1 MQPKIEVGRKG
12 YDQMFYRQKII
23 SEYID
28 MSKDVKEDI
37 SKYNLDAFRRGR
49 ILMYDTFLPTLS
61 KFAICWVIQARLGD
75 NTSYVQ
81 YKTIVNSLKKQR
93 KFLKT
98 LMGCL
103 SRSRI
108 KSDLYRFILTDFK
121 TIEERCKRLDTT
133 ILPELIDGTDF
144 DLYLLY
150 LRNKGVSFSDDIA
163 DIRENDFDDD
173 CWKDYVDNML
183 TIVRQYEHQMSKEDK
198 EAFEQRKLKHL
209 NRKEMLNERNK
220 TNQKEKREATK
231 ESSHKE
237 IKDKLPELVY
247 SELDTLLKSD
257 VNRSPRLRLFWKHF
271 DDKIKGNY
279 TSSTLAGSK
288 FYIIA
293 KHPLNSKGF
302 VKSGVAFYTYGGKFG
317 KSTELPSARV
327 FVLPLET
334 DELNKVMN
342 KFTGERT
349 FIEAYEVLYL
359 EEFCK
364 RNYEYKQTEVAKQ
377 NEKQRLRYEQAK
389 KREERE
395 RKALLKK
402 FGITLE
408 DGTFDLVESNG
419 HYITQEEY
427 NINLLSEDELLKS
440 YGIYTKEGFRYV
452 YKTRDSFYTQE
463 EYNERECW
471 SPDISRLNNELDKA
485 KADIINSLSPSAE
498 DFRDIGGLL
507 TCMFY
512 INKYVESYYPAS
524 LLELSTDAKNSFSIL
539 ASYLGGSKLFAFLDV
554 DEISKFSSSHRLR
567 EINLIA
573 SFIPVRRTKAIESV
587 YSHVCRQIYRV
598 SILEKYYR
606 NICQNNIDTLIDN
619 MTSLCGAYQS
629 DTVDAT
635 ALARFTAEINNKV
648 KF

>member
-23 SEYID
+23 SEYIE
-28 MSKDVKEDI
+28 MSKGVKEDI

-49 ILMYDTFLPTLS
+49 TLMYDTFLPTLS
-61 KFAICWVIQARLGD
+61 KFAICWVIQTRLGD
-75 NTSYVQ
+75 STSYVQ
-81 YKTIVNSLKKQR
+81 YKTIVNSLKNQR

-108 KSDLYRFILTDFK
+108 KSDLYKFILTDFT
-121 TIEERCKRLDTT
+121 TIKERCERLDST

-150 LRNKGVSFSDDIA
+150 LRNKGISFSDDIA

-173 CWKDYVDNML
+173 CWKDYVDNMQV
-183 TIVRQYEHQMSKEDK
+183 IVRQYESQMSPEEK
-198 EAFEQRKLKHL
+198 EAFEQRKKKHL
-209 NRKEMLNERNK
+209 NRKEMQNERNK
-220 TNQKEKREATK
+220 TNQKEKREAIK

-237 IKDKLPELVY
+237 IKDKLPEFVY

-257 VNRSPRLRLFWKHF
+257 VNRSPRLRLFWKYF
-271 DDKIKGNY
+271 DSKIKGNY
-279 TSSTLAGSK
+279 SSSTLAGSK

-302 VKSGVAFYTYGGKFG
+302 TKSGVAFYSYGGTFN
-317 KSTELPSARV
+317 KSSELPSARV

-334 DELNKVMN
+334 DALHKVIN

-349 FIEAYEVLYL
+349 FIDAYEVLYL

-364 RNYEYKQTEVAKQ
+364 RNYEYEQTEVAKQ
-377 NEKQRLRYEQAK
+377 NEKQRIRYEQAK
-389 KREERE
+389 KREEKE
-395 RKALLKK
+395 KKALLKK

-408 DGTFDLVESNG
+408 DGTVDLVMSNG
-419 HYITQEEY
+419 HYMTQNEY
-427 NINLLSEDELLKS
+427 DISLLSEDELLKA

-463 EYNERECW
+463 EYNKRECW
-471 SPDISRLNNELDKA
+471 NPDISKLNNELDKT
-485 KADIINSLSPSAE
+485 KADIINSLNPSAD

-507 TCMFY
+507 TCMLY
-512 INKYVESYYPAS
+512 INKYVMTFYPDS
-524 LLELSTDAKNSFSIL
+524 LLKLDSSTTMNYKVLSE
-539 ASYLGGSKLFAFLDV
+539 YLGGSKLFALLDA
-554 DEISKFSSSHRLR
+554 DEISKFSSSHRIR

-587 YSHVCRQIYRV
+587 YGYVCRQIYRV
-598 SILEKYYR
+598 PILEKYYR

-619 MTSLCGAYQS
+619 MTDLCGAYQ
-629 DTVDAT
+629 DGTVDDN
-635 ALARFTAEINNKV
+635 ALAQFVAEVNNKV
-648 KF
+648 QL